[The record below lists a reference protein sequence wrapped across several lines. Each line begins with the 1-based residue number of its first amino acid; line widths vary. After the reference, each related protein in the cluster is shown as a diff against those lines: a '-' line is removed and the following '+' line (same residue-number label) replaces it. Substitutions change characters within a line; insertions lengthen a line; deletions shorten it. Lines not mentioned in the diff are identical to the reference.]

1 MIKQLVAI
9 LFIYLATCGAWGI
22 LGATVLSRTYSSD
35 TTNYQAVSQL
45 WGTAQVQSAPNVY
58 YETKKQVKQT
68 SVKDKKTVTEVVT
81 VTETHPIPLDQSTI
95 KADINL
101 QHRQKGLLWYSSY
114 KVHYNSN
121 YRATNSTDEPRTV
134 FISFE
139 LPAQMAIYDNFR
151 MVIGQKEIK
160 NVSPSTQVGG
170 SSSTALLQSVDIA
183 PGASEDFSISY
194 DSQGLDTWT
203 YKFGNDV
210 SQVKNFQLTL
220 TTNFDAID
228 FPSGG
233 MSPTDKKKL
242 ATGWQLTW
250 NYKNLL
256 TGYSVGLSMP
266 AKLNPGPWVSKVTFF
281 APVSLFLF
289 FFLLFVFTTIKGIRV
304 HPMNYF
310 FIGAAFF
317 SFHLLMD
324 YLVDSIPVDLAF
336 VISSVV
342 SIFLVV
348 SYMRLVVS
356 AKFALLEV
364 GISQLVY
371 LVLFSYTFFYEQY
384 TGLAITIMCILTLFI
399 MMQFTG
405 RIDWSEVFKRAATPK
420 LNTVVASNQPGD

>member
-9 LFIYLATCGAWGI
+9 LFIYISTCAAWGI

-35 TTNYQAVSQL
+35 SSNYQRVSQL
-45 WGTAQVQSAPNVY
+45 WGTPQIQEAPSVY

-68 SVKDKKTVTEVVT
+68 TVKDKKTVTELVT
-81 VTETHPIPLDQSTI
+81 VTETHPIPLDQS
-95 KADINL
+95 KVSSDIDL
-101 QHRQKGLLWYSSY
+101 EHRQKGLLWYSSY
-114 KVHYNSN
+114 KVHFNGSYKITN
-121 YRATNSTDEPRTV
+121 ATNEPRTV
-134 FISFE
+134 FVNFP

-160 NVSPSTQVGG
+160 NVSPSAN
-170 SSSTALLQSVDIA
+170 ALLQTVDVA
-183 PGASEDFSISY
+183 AGASEDFSISY

-203 YKFGNDV
+203 YKFSNDV
-210 SQVKNFQLTL
+210 SQVKNFQLTM

-228 FPSGG
+228 FPEGS

-242 ATGWQLTW
+242 DKGWQLTW

-324 YLVDSIPVDLAF
+324 YLVDSISVDLAF
-336 VISSVV
+336 LISSVV

-356 AKFALLEV
+356 AKFAFFEI

-371 LVLFSYTFFYEQY
+371 LVLFSYTFFFEQY
-384 TGLAITIMCILTLFI
+384 TGLVITIMCIMTLFI

-405 RIDWSEVFKRAATPK
+405 RIDWSEVFKRASSKTNP
-420 LNTVVASNQPGD
+420 VAVPNQSVE

>member
-1 MIKQLVAI
+1 MIKQLLAI
-9 LFIYLATCGAWGI
+9 LFIYVCTCAAWGI

-35 TTNYQAVSQL
+35 SSNTQRVYQL
-45 WGTAQVQSAPNVY
+45 WGTPQVQAAPSVY

-68 SVKDKKTVTEVVT
+68 TVKDKKTVTELVT
-81 VTETHPIPLDQSTI
+81 VTESHPIPLDQSNVDAKI
-95 KADINL
+95 DL
-101 QHRQKGLLWYSSY
+101 EHRQKGLLWYSSY
-114 KVHYNSN
+114 KVHFNGT
-121 YRATNSTDEPRTV
+121 YRITNPTTDARKIFVEFP
-134 FISFE
+134 

-151 MVIGQKEIK
+151 MAIGDQTIK
-160 NVSPSTQVGG
+160 NVSPSANALIE
-170 SSSTALLQSVDIA
+170 TADIG
-183 PGASEDFSISY
+183 PSETKDFSVSY
-194 DSQGLDTWT
+194 DSQGLDTWA

-210 SQVKNFQLTL
+210 SQVRNFQLTM

-228 FPSGG
+228 FPEGS

-242 ATGWQLTW
+242 DKGWELTW

-256 TGYSVGLSMP
+256 TGYSVGVSMP

-304 HPMNYF
+304 HSMNYF

-324 YLVDSIPVDLAF
+324 YLVDHISVDLAF
-336 VISSVV
+336 LISSIV

-356 AKFALLEV
+356 NKFAFFEV
-364 GISQLVY
+364 GLSQLVY
-371 LVLFSYTFFYEQY
+371 LVLFSYTFFFEQY
-384 TGLAITIMCILTLFI
+384 TGLVITIMSILTLFI

-405 RIDWSEVFKRAATPK
+405 RIDWSEVFRHASTNKGNTAVAPIQAAE
-420 LNTVVASNQPGD
+420 

>member
-45 WGTAQVQSAPNVY
+45 WGTAQVQEAPSVY

-81 VTETHPIPLDQSTI
+81 VTETHAIPLDQSMI

-101 QHRQKGLLWYSSY
+101 EHRQKGLLWYSSY
-114 KVHYNSN
+114 KVHYSSN
-121 YRATNSTDEPRTV
+121 YRITNSTDAQRTV
-134 FISFE
+134 FVSFP
-139 LPAQMAIYDNFR
+139 LPAQQAIYDNFR
-151 MVIGQKEIK
+151 LVIGQKEIK
-160 NVSPSTQVGG
+160 NVSPSTAPG
-170 SSSTALLQSVDIA
+170 SSNTLLQSVDVA

-203 YKFGNDV
+203 YKFSNDV
-210 SQVKNFQLTL
+210 SQVKNFQLTI

-233 MSPTDKKKL
+233 MSATEKKKL
-242 ATGWQLTW
+242 DQGWQLTW

-256 TGYSVGLSMP
+256 TGYCVGLSMP

-324 YLVDSIPVDLAF
+324 YLVDTIPVDFAF
-336 VISSVV
+336 LISSVV

-405 RIDWSEVFKRAATPK
+405 RIDWSEVFKRASSTK
-420 LNTVVASNQPGD
+420 LNTAVAPSQPGD